1 MERLSFQ
8 ALGSTRPRAGK
19 FFFEPAPSDV
29 YKHILFVLSAAIV
42 HSHHLRLRSESS
54 SRHLEPFM
62 LSMQSVSMVS
72 PLHAALMI
80 EQPGLHPSD
89 EIELRDSSCFPAFSL
104 GYTKMLK

>member
-42 HSHHLRLRSESS
+42 HSHHLRLRSETS

-104 GYTKMLK
+104 GYKKVLK